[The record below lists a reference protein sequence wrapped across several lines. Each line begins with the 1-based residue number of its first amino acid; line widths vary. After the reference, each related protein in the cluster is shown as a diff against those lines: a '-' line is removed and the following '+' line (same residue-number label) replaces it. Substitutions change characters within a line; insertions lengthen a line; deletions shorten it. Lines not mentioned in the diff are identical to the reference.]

1 MSQHGSPGTV
11 QHLRPRCTGAHGDRP
26 IGEGPPAARRAHA
39 GIMLRTCAACGTANR
54 IPIAHL
60 ADTGR
65 CGRCRA
71 PLAPGQEPIDVADA
85 ATFDRIVREA
95 KVPVL
100 VDFWAAW
107 CGPCRMVAPEV
118 ARAAGHL
125 AGRALV
131 VKVDT
136 ERLPELARRYRVQG
150 IPNFVVLSRGSLVDQ
165 RAGAMRHTDL
175 VRLVDGALAA

>member
-1 MSQHGSPGTV
+1 
-11 QHLRPRCTGAHGDRP
+11 
-26 IGEGPPAARRAHA
+26 
-39 GIMLRTCAACGTANR
+39 MLRTCPACGTVNR
-54 IPIAHL
+54 IAVAHL

-65 CGRCRA
+65 CGRCKQVLGPSA
-71 PLAPGQEPIDVADA
+71 EPIDVPDVAS
-85 ATFDRIVREA
+85 FDRIVREA
-95 KVPVL
+95 QVPVL

-118 ARAAGHL
+118 ARTAAAL

-136 ERLPELARRYRVQG
+136 ERLPALAARYHVQG
-150 IPNFVVLSRGSLVDQ
+150 IPSFAVFDHGAVVRQ

-175 VRLVDGALAA
+175 MRMVDVASAA

>member
-1 MSQHGSPGTV
+1 M
-11 QHLRPRCTGAHGDRP
+11 
-26 IGEGPPAARRAHA
+26 I
-39 GIMLRTCAACGTANR
+39 RTCASCGTANR
-54 IPIAHL
+54 VPIAHL

-65 CGRCRA
+65 CGRCQA
-71 PLAPGQEPIDVADA
+71 PLAPSAEPIDVADA
-85 ATFDRIVREA
+85 ATFERIVREA

-107 CGPCRMVAPEV
+107 CGPCRAVAPEV
-118 ARAAGHL
+118 ARAAAAM

-136 ERLPELARRYRVQG
+136 ERLPALAERYRVKG
-150 IPNFVVLSRGSLVDQ
+150 IQNFAVLSRGAVVDQ

-175 VRLVDGALAA
+175 MRLVDGALAA

>member
-1 MSQHGSPGTV
+1 M
-11 QHLRPRCTGAHGDRP
+11 
-26 IGEGPPAARRAHA
+26 I
-39 GIMLRTCAACGTANR
+39 RTCAACGTANR

-65 CGRCRA
+65 CGRCKA
-71 PLAPGQEPIDVADA
+71 PLAPSAEPIDVTDT
-85 ATFDRIVREA
+85 ATFERITREA

-107 CGPCRMVAPEV
+107 CGPCRTVAPEV
-118 ARAAGHL
+118 ARAAAAL

-136 ERLPELARRYRVQG
+136 ERLPRLAERYRVQG
-150 IPNFVVLSRGSLVDQ
+150 IPNFVVLSRGAPVEQ

-175 VRLVDGALAA
+175 MRLVDGALAA

>member
-1 MSQHGSPGTV
+1 M
-11 QHLRPRCTGAHGDRP
+11 R
-26 IGEGPPAARRAHA
+26 
-39 GIMLRTCAACGTANR
+39 MLGGMIRTCAACGTANR

-65 CGRCRA
+65 CGRCKA
-71 PLAPGQEPIDVADA
+71 PLPPGEQPIDVTDA
-85 ATFDRIVREA
+85 ATFDRISREA
-95 KVPVL
+95 AVPVL

-107 CGPCRMVAPEV
+107 CGPCRTVAPEV
-118 ARAAGHL
+118 SRAAAAL

-136 ERLPELARRYRVQG
+136 ERLPQLAERYRVQG
-150 IPNFVVLSRGSLVDQ
+150 IPNFVVLSRGAVVDQ

-175 VRLVDGALAA
+175 MRLVDGALAA

>member
-1 MSQHGSPGTV
+1 M
-11 QHLRPRCTGAHGDRP
+11 
-26 IGEGPPAARRAHA
+26 I
-39 GIMLRTCAACGTANR
+39 RTCAACGTANR

-65 CGRCRA
+65 CGRCKA
-71 PLAPGQEPIDVADA
+71 PLPPSAEPIDIADA
-85 ATFDRIVREA
+85 ATFDRILREA

-107 CGPCRMVAPEV
+107 CGPCRAVAPEV
-118 ARAAGHL
+118 ARTAAEL

-136 ERLPELARRYRVQG
+136 ERLPRLAERYHVQG
-150 IPNFVVLSRGSLVDQ
+150 IPNFAVLSRGAVVDQ

-175 VRLVDGALAA
+175 MRLVDGALAA

>member
-1 MSQHGSPGTV
+1 
-11 QHLRPRCTGAHGDRP
+11 
-26 IGEGPPAARRAHA
+26 
-39 GIMLRTCAACGTANR
+39 MLRTCPACGTANR
-54 IPIAHL
+54 IPVAHL

-65 CGRCRA
+65 CGRCKA
-71 PLAPGQEPIDVADA
+71 PLPPRREPIDVSDV
-85 ATFDRIVREA
+85 ATFERIVRGA

-107 CGPCRMVAPEV
+107 CGPCRAVAPEV
-118 ARAAGHL
+118 ARAAAEL
-125 AGRALV
+125 AGHALV

-136 ERLPELARRYRVQG
+136 ERLPELAERYRVQG
-150 IPNFVVLSRGSLVDQ
+150 IPNFVVLSRGSVVHQ

>member
-1 MSQHGSPGTV
+1 
-11 QHLRPRCTGAHGDRP
+11 
-26 IGEGPPAARRAHA
+26 
-39 GIMLRTCAACGTANR
+39 MLRTCAACGTANR

-65 CGRCRA
+65 CGRCKA
-71 PLAPGQEPIDVADA
+71 PLPPGTQPIHIADA

-95 KVPVL
+95 TVPVL

-107 CGPCRMVAPEV
+107 CGPCRAVAPEV
-118 ARAAGHL
+118 AHAAEAL

-136 ERLPELARRYRVQG
+136 ERHPRLAERYRVQG
-150 IPNFVVLSRGSLVDQ
+150 IPNFVVLSRGGVVDQ

-175 VRLVDGALAA
+175 MRLVDGALAA

>member
-1 MSQHGSPGTV
+1 
-11 QHLRPRCTGAHGDRP
+11 
-26 IGEGPPAARRAHA
+26 
-39 GIMLRTCAACGTANR
+39 MLRTCTACGAANR

-65 CGRCRA
+65 CGRCKA
-71 PLAPGQEPIDVADA
+71 PLPPARDPIDVGDA
-85 ATFDRIVREA
+85 ATFDRILREA

-107 CGPCRMVAPEV
+107 CGPCRAVAPEV
-118 ARAAGHL
+118 ARAAADL

-131 VKVDT
+131 LKVDT
-136 ERLPELARRYRVQG
+136 ERLPRLAERYRVQG
-150 IPNFVVLSRGSLVDQ
+150 IPNFVVLSRGAMVDQ

-175 VRLVDGALAA
+175 IHLVDGALAA

>member
-1 MSQHGSPGTV
+1 
-11 QHLRPRCTGAHGDRP
+11 
-26 IGEGPPAARRAHA
+26 
-39 GIMLRTCAACGTANR
+39 MLRTCAACGTANR

-65 CGRCRA
+65 CGRCKA
-71 PLAPGQEPIDVADA
+71 ALPPDTQPIEVADA
-85 ATFDRIVREA
+85 ATFARIVREA
-95 KVPVL
+95 PVPVL

-107 CGPCRMVAPEV
+107 CGPCRAVAPEV
-118 ARAAGHL
+118 ARAATAL

-136 ERLPELARRYRVQG
+136 ERHPELAERYRVQG
-150 IPNFVVLSRGSLVDQ
+150 IPNFVVLSRGAVVEQ

-175 VRLVDGALAA
+175 MRLVDGALAA